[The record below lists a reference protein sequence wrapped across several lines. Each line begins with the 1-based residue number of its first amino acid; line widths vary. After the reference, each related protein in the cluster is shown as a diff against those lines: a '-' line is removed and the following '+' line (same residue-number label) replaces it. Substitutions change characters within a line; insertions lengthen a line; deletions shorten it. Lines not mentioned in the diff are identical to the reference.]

1 MALSIFHP
9 AETCQRAADVG
20 SIADVIEE
28 PCEEKKEGKTH
39 HGDTE
44 PHGLHANG
52 DHKKEE
58 GCDRHARVEGG
69 KSCHKAR
76 NRSRGSDQRRS
87 RTDHHLQD
95 ATADAAE
102 EIKKNEAPRSQDT
115 LEDVSGEPEPHHVD
129 GQMED
134 SCVQKLVGNE
144 LPKHSLGEARSAQ
157 AEETINDSL
166 LLRGQDFGEDKN
178 QNIQADEGLY
188 GRELDVSEV
197 AGHGGK
203 LLAGQADV
211 DKAGTG
217 AADQDF
223 PRRN

>member
-1 MALSIFHP
+1 MALTIFHP

-20 SIADVIEE
+20 SIANVIEE

-39 HGDTE
+39 HDDTE

-58 GCDRHARVEGG
+58 GCNWHSRVKSGEGG
-69 KSCHKAR
+69 YEAG
-76 NRSRGSDQRRS
+76 NRSRGSDERRS
-87 RTDHHLQD
+87 WTDHHLQD
-95 ATADAAE
+95 TSADAAE
-102 EIKKNEAPRSQDT
+102 EVEKHKIPRSQDA
-115 LEDVSGEPEPHHVD
+115 LEDVSRKPEAHHVD

-144 LPKHSLGEARSAQ
+144 LPKHSFGEARSAQ

-166 LLRGQDFGEDKN
+166 LLRGQDFGEDKSE
-178 QNIQADEGLY
+178 NIQADEGLY

-197 AGHGGK
+197 VGHGVN

-211 DKAGTG
+211 DKVGTG